1 MNSNEY
7 QKDLSRDS
15 AKNDYNRDSINSKD
29 FMIGALIGG
38 IVGAATALFLAPKS
52 GKELRCDLN
61 DGAKYLS
68 LKTEKIRKTAM
79 EKGAE
84 LTEVAKAK
92 TNSLGETVSKQTVS
106 LKENVKK
113 LQRKESPQSVNT
125 RTSSTE
131 VSASNTDSTPVN
143 ENQVKKKLEE
153 AENALT
159 ETENKLK
166 Q

>member
-52 GKELRCDLN
+52 GKELRYDLN

-68 LKTEKIRKTAM
+68 LQTEKLRKTAI

-84 LTEVAKAK
+84 LTEAAKAK
-92 TNSLGETVSKQTVS
+92 TGSLGETVSKQTVA

-113 LQRKESPQSVNT
+113 LQRKEAPQSVNT
-125 RTSSTE
+125 
-131 VSASNTDSTPVN
+131 PVD
-143 ENQVKKKLEE
+143 EYQVKQKLEE

>member
-15 AKNDYNRDSINSKD
+15 AKNDNNRDSINSKD

-52 GKELRCDLN
+52 GKELRYDLN
-61 DGAKYLS
+61 DSAKMLS
-68 LKTEKIRKTAM
+68 QKTEKIRKAAM

-92 TNSLGETVSKQTVS
+92 TSTLGETVAKQTET

-113 LQRKESPQSVNT
+113 LQRKEVPQTVSANT
-125 RTSSTE
+125 ASSEAASST
-131 VSASNTDSTPVN
+131 TDYIAIN
-143 ENQVKKKLEE
+143 ESHVKQKLEE